1 VTGTTSGDLLR
12 LHTWWHDHRPARARS
27 IGWVTDP
34 TDRQQ
39 ARERVDRFIDAGATV
54 IALHSHGSELT
65 ARAVIAQR
73 AKVTAVEVRDQPPE
87 LDDASWMSEVAAI
100 RDLRASEEIA
110 DPAIS
115 AAAEV
120 FVSAQ
125 RRGTPVVFDGL
136 IAHAG
141 ATTIDAFDDS
151 WLPASSS
158 DDPAITVAQ
167 GHWKVEPALDL
178 RLRGEGDLGLRAV
191 FALLD
196 VVADD

>member
-1 VTGTTSGDLLR
+1 MTGTPTGDLLR
-12 LHTWWHDHRPARARS
+12 LQTWWHEHRPGSARS
-27 IGWVTDP
+27 ICWVIDP
-34 TDRQQ
+34 TDSQQ
-39 ARERVDRFIDAGATV
+39 ARESVDRAVDAGATV
-54 IALHSHGSELT
+54 IALNSQGSERT

-73 AKVTAVEVRDQPPE
+73 AKVTAVEVRDQPPA

-100 RDLRASEEIA
+100 RDLRAGEEIA

-120 FVSAQ
+120 FLSAQ

-141 ATTIDAFDDS
+141 AMTIDAFDDS

-158 DDPAITVAQ
+158 TDPAITVAQ
-167 GHWKVEPALDL
+167 SHWRVEPALDL
-178 RLRGEGDLGLRAV
+178 HLRGEDDRGIRSV

-196 VVADD
+196 VVEDD